1 MALAALAQTAMA
13 RGVLPAAD
21 SLLVEVEHSLATLD
35 YRRPDRYGVLLDQ
48 FGYLPPYPWPRVLAG
63 MKVQV
68 DVARSTIRANRGDMA
83 GAVTDLKRIVA
94 WANANGVSP
103 DIRAQVISLLGQYVL
118 ATVADR
124 KEGAD
129 LLRAAQRLADS
140 LPDPAVVTRAD
151 VLEALVSTGTATGA
165 EADSLGREVFRIY
178 EKATGPT
185 SLATARQLWLRGS
198 TARMRGDTATQR
210 ASLTR
215 AMQIVETN
223 PATSTEFRE
232 MVAMEYA
239 RTHWL
244 AGHLDSAVI
253 IADRVY
259 SARAGAGP
267 GFPVAEAGHLL
278 GSLLRIRGER
288 TPARR
293 GTDYARA
300 ERVLLQADSIARS
313 LLPPTHYWPTTTAG
327 SLIRLYRSWGKE
339 PAAERFLA
347 LLSDSARAAFKVT
360 GGPARR

>member
-1 MALAALAQTAMA
+1 
-13 RGVLPAAD
+13 
-21 SLLVEVEHSLATLD
+21 
-35 YRRPDRYGVLLDQ
+35 
-48 FGYLPPYPWPRVLAG
+48 

-68 DVARSTIRANRGDMA
+68 DVARSAIRANRGDMA
-83 GAVTDLKRIVA
+83 GAVTDLKRIVT
-94 WANANGVSP
+94 WAAANGVSP

-129 LLRAAQRLADS
+129 LLRTAQRLADS

-198 TARMRGDTATQR
+198 TARIRGDTATQR

-223 PATSTEFRE
+223 PAASTEFRE

-244 AGHLDSAVI
+244 AGNLDSAVI

-259 SARAGAGP
+259 SARTGAGP
-267 GFPVAEAGHLL
+267 GFPVAEAGNLL

-293 GTDYARA
+293 SADYARA
-300 ERVLLQADSIARS
+300 ERVLLQADSIVRS

-360 GGPARR
+360 GGPERR